1 MSQQRFIV
9 LLRFDSRRKKVCCFV
24 GRYPNVPDLPFNR
37 DLRRNWCRN
46 PDGDQA
52 PWCYTTDPTVRW
64 EYCNLEKCPTKPSG
78 TTRPQPQEPST
89 NTQTPAERGKSTFL
103 KMWICQHFACQFF
116 CQFFHFSW
124 FSAAVLDCKTGNG
137 ETYRG
142 PTSVTVLGV
151 TCQAWSAQTPHEHSS
166 FTPETH
172 ANKGLE
178 GNVSVWVLLY
188 KHFGERA
195 ELFVFFSSHLTL
207 PLCPLS
213 ELQKPRR

>member
-1 MSQQRFIV
+1 MEIK
-9 LLRFDSRRKKVCCFV
+9 LLGVTLQTPQFAGSTATW
-24 GRYPNVPDLPFNR
+24 
-37 DLRRNWCRN
+37 RNAL
-46 PDGDQA
+46 Q
-52 PWCYTTDPTVRW
+52 
-64 EYCNLEKCPTKPSG
+64 NL
-78 TTRPQPQEPST
+78 QEPLVLNHRSPPL
-89 NTQTPAERGKSTFL
+89 TPRHQQKEVNQLFFKCGFANIL
-103 KMWICQHFACQFF
+103 LACQFF

>member
-37 DLRRNWCRN
+37 DLSRNWCRN

-89 NTQTPAERGKSTFL
+89 NTQTPAERGKSTFF
-103 KMWICQHFACQFF
+103 KMWICQHFACLSVFLSVLSLFLVLCCCFRLQDWKWRNIPRSNF
-116 CQFFHFSW
+116 CYCAGCDLPGVERSDSSRTQQLHSRD
-124 FSAAVLDCKTGNG
+124 SRQQRSGRQCKC
-137 ETYRG
+137 
-142 PTSVTVLGV
+142 VGV
-151 TCQAWSAQTPHEHSS
+151 AI
-166 FTPETH
+166 
-172 ANKGLE
+172 
-178 GNVSVWVLLY
+178 
-188 KHFGERA
+188 
-195 ELFVFFSSHLTL
+195 
-207 PLCPLS
+207 
-213 ELQKPRR
+213 